1 METMTHRRRAEIAA
15 EKWSLFRPR
24 LDLVAPDLFLNTM
37 LDRRTWEACP
47 IDCMESL
54 GNIYGSRSQICCS
67 KGKTYRD
74 AQLGEH
80 IHSVTVEYA
89 LEHEVV
95 CRSEPTEEKRGES
108 AVATTWW
115 CHSRHNGMYPPAQTP
130 THGERDER
138 SLPWI

>member
-1 METMTHRRRAEIAA
+1 
-15 EKWSLFRPR
+15 
-24 LDLVAPDLFLNTM
+24 M
-37 LDRRTWEACP
+37 LDQRTYEACL
-47 IDCMESL
+47 IDCIESL
-54 GNIYGSRSQICCS
+54 GNIYGSRSQICRP

-80 IHSVTVEYA
+80 IHSVAVEYA

-95 CRSEPTEEKRGES
+95 CRSEPAEEKRGES

-115 CHSRHNGMYPPAQTP
+115 CHSRHNGMYPPTQTP